1 VQRTFVWILASLVLL
16 TSACGEEAAP
26 GPTPFL
32 PPSPDKDT
40 KDSGDNDGGT
50 TSPVD
55 DAGVTVPLDP
65 SVTLVGVK
73 ALLGID
79 DGLFC
84 ATDTEVVVDAPS
96 INWDEYALRLMVRA
110 DGLSEDRLLDS
121 FEPTADPEVPHR
133 YIFSFDASKILL
145 PTGSTP
151 TSGLDPEDPANSQMV
166 LAGAAFTLVAVAMK
180 VKFTG
185 ELTMP
190 TNEAFI
196 SERAYTFDAVPPTLN
211 VWTPDPGFLPPTL
224 TGEAEVSGLVDDD
237 QGVGKVEVS
246 FNGEVLATL
255 LASDEETTSQHF
267 ASTVDLRLIQTSFAE
282 LEIRAYDRCGLSDPA
297 TSQWAAQ
304 AKVVSW
310 PFLVTA
316 QKRELEGS
324 PQINMTRMADW
335 DGDSFLDMII
345 ATQKGLWVIHNR
357 DVNNPG
363 EPGRFKH
370 ASQLTTESTDA
381 LHVLDLEQDGDAD
394 IVAVSRLKSGARG
407 LVVYRT
413 HADGSVAI
421 TEEHALPI
429 NDSTEVRTILVADFT
444 NDPEDAIREDI
455 ALATDAQEDSLLLF
469 KRHIP
474 DVPQEFDDDA
484 CEEVAGPPPGAEVG
498 SPAVVESGDGASD
511 VVVVL
516 PEGVP
521 DYHYVCPTL
530 FSDPIKSGGVANTV
544 SLVAADVTGDAGK
557 PDGVN
562 DILVGTDDSNQ
573 IRVFANRF
581 LQVEKLDTA
590 FAEAVVSYIYPGS
603 TTLEHS
609 GYFCMGNFI
618 DIPGLD
624 GPEDPLDLVAAP
636 GYETWRVLR
645 GMGNGFFRNY
655 RPPEDV
661 ETDPYEIYDMSGT
674 SNPDVTGIVCEDFDQ
689 DGNMDFAILSA
700 AGNLVQ
706 MHLGNGA
713 GRFNQLPASP
723 LLNPLNEG
731 IGFVVAPG
739 AQGLHAADLNNDGF
753 PDLAMNYGAQ
763 GIGIIMNKSTEKNF
777 DMEATRALVTPLGKE
792 NISDSLEHIAVGD
805 LTGDGKAE
813 IVGITKTAS
822 ANPDGWLAYYH
833 KLGGQYRAW
842 WVTDPYNDNFV
853 YLGWKTK
860 LSPTIFVWGTQPP
873 LYGPHM
879 PTYPAAYDRLPFDL
893 YSDSASF
900 GHVKA
905 DSLMI
910 ADVATS
916 VGSGGDGLADLV
928 LTGSTASTPQN
939 NIAIFTNIAP
949 NADFWD
955 PFRLTDKSDAM
966 FKPHNGREFLG
977 ESFKDFALINPF
989 NDVVPGMLVAT
1000 NSKKNPVCSAFE
1012 KPDLPPMLRYCPWRP
1027 FLQVPGPGDSVETF
1041 AFWDCW
1047 APTADNA
1054 YITCDEAVNMKVGGG
1069 VTSMAVLESSGEL
1082 PGLAVEDPNAFGDVI
1097 LMNSATGSMSYAEYN
1112 GFDPAFPFESP
1123 VDNAIG
1129 VSPQAMAVG
1138 DIDGDG
1144 LSDIAA
1150 IVSKNVVLAFGQDSF
1165 VPWEAPLPVDRDP
1178 AVLQTGGVTDIA
1190 LADINNDGLIDV
1202 LFTESGTAK
1211 LTAYLAIGVDEN
1223 DSFTREFHGP
1233 VHFDM
1238 CSGPSELR
1246 VHDFDGDGCED
1257 IVVLCKTASAV
1268 AVLANRTCAVQAAQE
1283 TSP

>member
-1 VQRTFVWILASLVLL
+1 MLL
-16 TSACGEEAAP
+16 TAACDEGAAP
-26 GPTPFL
+26 ASSPPFL
-32 PPSPDKDT
+32 PPGPGKDT
-40 KDSGDNDGGT
+40 TGSDEEDTAT
-50 TSPVD
+50 TQPGE
-55 DAGVTVPLDP
+55 DAGVAVPLDP
-65 SVTLVGVK
+65 SVTLVGVRS
-73 ALLGID
+73 LLGID
-79 DGLFC
+79 DSLFC
-84 ATDTEVVVDAPS
+84 ATTTEVVVDAPS
-96 INWDEYALRLMVRA
+96 ITWDEYALRLLVRA
-110 DGLSEDRLLDS
+110 DGLSDDRLLDS
-121 FEPTADPEVPHR
+121 LEPTEDPEVPHR
-133 YIFSFDASKILL
+133 YIFSFDASTLLL
-145 PTGSTP
+145 PAGSVP
-151 TSGLDPEDPANSQMV
+151 TSGLDPEDPANTQMIS
-166 LAGAAFTLVAVAMK
+166 AGADFTLVAAAMK

-185 ELTMP
+185 ELKMP
-190 TNEAFI
+190 SNEAFV
-196 SERAYTFDAVPPTLN
+196 SERNYTFDASPPTLN
-211 VWTPDPGFLPPTL
+211 VYTPDPYYLPPTL
-224 TGEAEVSGLVDDD
+224 TGEAEVAGLVDDN
-237 QGVGKVEVS
+237 QGAGKVEVS
-246 FNGEVLATL
+246 FNGELLATL
-255 LASDEETTSQHF
+255 TPSEEETTSQQF
-267 ASTVDLRLIQTSFAE
+267 ASKVDLRFVQTSFAA
-282 LEIRAYDRCGLSDPA
+282 LEIKAYDRCGLSDPA
-297 TSQWAAQ
+297 TSQWSAQ

-310 PFLVTA
+310 PFLTTA
-316 QKRELEGS
+316 EKRDLEGN

-345 ATQKGLWVIHNR
+345 ATQKGLWVVHNQ
-357 DVNNPG
+357 DVNNPD
-363 EPGRFKH
+363 EPGRFKRI
-370 ASQLTTESTDA
+370 SRLTSASTDA
-381 LHVLDLEQDGDAD
+381 VHVLDLEQDGDAD
-394 IVAVSRLKSGARG
+394 IVAVSQLQSGSRG

-429 NDSTEVRTILVADFT
+429 NEATEVRTILVADFT
-444 NDPEDAIREDI
+444 NDPEDAIRADI

-469 KRHIP
+469 KRHVP

-484 CEEVAGPPPGAEVG
+484 CEEVAGPPPGSDIG
-498 SPAVVESGDGASD
+498 TAVVAEGGDGASD

-530 FSDPIKSGGVANTV
+530 FSDPIKAGGVANTV
-544 SLVAADVTGDAGK
+544 SLVAADVTGDDGK

-581 LQVEKLDTA
+581 LQEGKLDTA

-603 TTLEHS
+603 TTLDHS

-624 GPEDPLDLVAAP
+624 GADDPLDLVAAP

-655 RPPEDV
+655 RPAEDAD
-661 ETDPYEIYDMSGT
+661 TDPYEIYDMSGT

-700 AGNLVQ
+700 AGRLVQ
-706 MHLGNGA
+706 LHLGNGS

-731 IGFVVAPG
+731 IGFVVGTG
-739 AQGLHAADLNNDGF
+739 AGGLHAADLNNDGY
-753 PDLAMNYGAQ
+753 PDLAMDYGAK
-763 GIGIIMNKSTEKNF
+763 GIGVIMNTSSEKGF

-792 NISDSLEHIAVGD
+792 NISDSLQHIAVGD

-813 IVGITKTAS
+813 IVGITNTAAAS
-822 ANPDGWLAYYH
+822 PDDWLAFYH
-833 KLGGQYRAW
+833 RLGGEYRAW
-842 WVTDPYNDNFV
+842 WVTDPYNDNYV

-860 LSPTIFVWGTQPP
+860 LSPTIFVWGTQAPI
-873 LYGPHM
+873 YGPDM

-893 YSDSASF
+893 YSDTVSF

-905 DSLMI
+905 ETLTI

-916 VGSGGDGLADLV
+916 LGSGGDGLADLV
-928 LTGSTASTPQN
+928 MTGGTASTPQN
-939 NIAIFTNIAP
+939 NIAIFVNIAP
-949 NADFWD
+949 SADFWD
-955 PFRLTDKSDAM
+955 PFRLTDPSDAM

-977 ESFKDFALINPF
+977 ESFKDFSLMNPF
-989 NDVVPGMLVAT
+989 NDVVPGMLVST
-1000 NSKKNPVCSAFE
+1000 NSKKNEICSAYD

-1027 FLQVPGPGDSVETF
+1027 FVQLPGPGDTMETF

-1047 APTADNA
+1047 DPTGDNA
-1054 YITCDEAVNMKVGGG
+1054 YVACDDAVSMKVGGG
-1069 VTSMAVLESSGEL
+1069 VTSMAVLESSGDL
-1082 PGLAVEDPNAFGDVI
+1082 PGLAVEDPSSFGDVI
-1097 LMNSATGSMSYAEYN
+1097 VMNSATGSMSYAEYN
-1112 GFDPAFPFESP
+1112 GLDPAFPFESP
-1123 VDNAIG
+1123 VDKAIG

-1178 AVLQTGGVTDIA
+1178 SVLQTGGVTDIA
-1190 LADINNDGLIDV
+1190 LTDINNDGLIDV

-1211 LTAYLAIGVDEN
+1211 LTAYLAIGVDQN

-1233 VHFDM
+1233 VQFDM

-1246 VHDFDGDGCED
+1246 IHDFDGDGCED
-1257 IVVLCKTASAV
+1257 VVVLCKTASAV
-1268 AVLANRTCAVQAAQE
+1268 AILANRTCAVQSEQASA
-1283 TSP
+1283 P